1 MACTLVVVFCG
12 EQSGVSL
19 LPLQMPRYGQLLDRS
34 NRYIF
39 EIKISH
45 VYIIM
50 IDLNLVRVFVTI
62 YETGSVSG
70 AAGRLHITQPSVSYA
85 LARLRDQWGDPLF
98 KRTRDG
104 MQPTV
109 LASQLYGSFR
119 ASLTDIER
127 AVALTRKFDPE
138 LSTRRFR
145 LALSDL
151 GEVFFLPHVLRGLQ
165 VRAPL
170 VELEVIQVEID
181 RMDEWLRTGKIDAA
195 VCNRSY
201 VPVQAKCELMFVERY
216 VCMLRSSHPRI
227 GESLSMEQFLN
238 ERHVVVSAGT
248 GHHFVEDRLRE
259 ASVERTVSLRVPH
272 FSVLPEI
279 ISSSDLLVTL
289 PERVA
294 KVYAQKNDLKTLDL
308 PFTVPE
314 FEVSLHW
321 HEHSGDNTAQL
332 WFCQFLKETITG
344 L

>member
-1 MACTLVVVFCG
+1 
-12 EQSGVSL
+12 
-19 LPLQMPRYGQLLDRS
+19 
-34 NRYIF
+34 
-39 EIKISH
+39 
-45 VYIIM
+45 M
-50 IDLNLVRVFVTI
+50 IDLNLVRVFVTL
-62 YETGSVSG
+62 YETGSVTG
-70 AAGRLHITQPSVSYA
+70 AADRLHVTQPSVSYA
-85 LARLRDQWGDPLF
+85 LSRLRDQWGDPLF

-119 ASLTDIER
+119 SSLTDIER
-127 AVALTRKFDPE
+127 ALALTRKFDPQQ
-138 LSTRRFR
+138 STRRFR

-165 VRAPL
+165 AQAPL
-170 VELEVIQVEID
+170 VELEIIQIEID
-181 RMDEWLRTGKIDAA
+181 RLDEWLRTGKIDAA

-201 VPVQAKCELMFVERY
+201 LPVQAQCERMFIERY
-216 VCMLRSSHPRI
+216 VCMLRADHPRI
-227 GESLSMEQFLN
+227 DTTLSMEQFIN

-259 ASVERTVSLRVPH
+259 AGIQRAVSLRVPH
-272 FSVLPEI
+272 FSVLPQI
-279 ISSSDLLVTL
+279 ISTSDLLVTL

-294 KVYAQKNDLKTLDL
+294 MVYAEKNGLKSVEL

-321 HEHSGDNTAQL
+321 HEHSGDSSAQL
-332 WFCQFLKETITG
+332 WFCAFLRETISC

>member
-1 MACTLVVVFCG
+1 MV
-12 EQSGVSL
+12 
-19 LPLQMPRYGQLLDRS
+19 
-34 NRYIF
+34 
-39 EIKISH
+39 
-45 VYIIM
+45 IM

-70 AAGRLHITQPSVSYA
+70 AAERLHVTQPSVSYA
-85 LARLRDQWGDPLF
+85 LGRLRDQWGDPLF

-109 LASQLYGSFR
+109 LASQLYGTFR
-119 ASLTDIER
+119 SSLADIER
-127 AVALTRKFDPE
+127 AVALTRKFDPR
-138 LSTRRFR
+138 SSNRRFR

-165 VRAPL
+165 AKAPL
-170 VELEVIQVEID
+170 VELEVIQIEID

-201 VPVQAKCELMFVERY
+201 LPVQAKCELMFVERY
-216 VCMLRSSHPRI
+216 VCMARKDHPRI
-227 GESLSMEQFLN
+227 DETLDMEQFLA

-259 ASVERTVSLRVPH
+259 AGIERAVSLRVPH

-279 ISSSDLLVTL
+279 ISTSDLLVTL

-294 KVYAQKNDLKTLDL
+294 SVYAERNGLKTMTL
-308 PFTVPE
+308 PFNVPE

-321 HEHSGDNTAQL
+321 HEHSGDSSAQL
-332 WFCQFLKETITG
+332 WFCEFLKETISC

>member
-1 MACTLVVVFCG
+1 
-12 EQSGVSL
+12 
-19 LPLQMPRYGQLLDRS
+19 
-34 NRYIF
+34 
-39 EIKISH
+39 
-45 VYIIM
+45 M

-62 YETGSVSG
+62 FETGSVSG
-70 AAGRLHITQPSVSYA
+70 AAERLHVTQPSVSYA
-85 LARLRDQWGDPLF
+85 LGRLRDQWGDPLF
-98 KRTRDG
+98 KRSRDG

-119 ASLTDIER
+119 SSLSDIER
-127 AVALTRKFDPE
+127 AVALTKKFEPH

-151 GEVFFLPHVLRGLQ
+151 GEVYFLPHVLRGLQ
-165 VRAPL
+165 TTAPL

-181 RMDEWLRTGKIDAA
+181 RMDEWLKTGKIDAA
-195 VCNRSY
+195 ICNRSFL
-201 VPVQAKCELMFVERY
+201 PVQAKCDLMFEERY
-216 VCMLRSSHPRI
+216 VCMARKDHPRI
-227 GESLSMEQFLN
+227 GDGLSMQQYLE

-259 ASVERTVSLRVPH
+259 AGVERTVSLRVPH

-294 KVYAQKNDLKTLDL
+294 NVYAERNGLKTMEL
-308 PFTVPE
+308 PFTVPK

-332 WFCQFLKETITG
+332 WFCEFLKETISC

>member
-1 MACTLVVVFCG
+1 
-12 EQSGVSL
+12 
-19 LPLQMPRYGQLLDRS
+19 
-34 NRYIF
+34 
-39 EIKISH
+39 
-45 VYIIM
+45 M

-70 AAGRLHITQPSVSYA
+70 AAERLHVTQPSVSYA

-104 MQPTV
+104 MQPTA
-109 LASQLYGSFR
+109 LASQLYSSFR
-119 ASLTDIER
+119 PSLTEIER
-127 AVALTRKFDPE
+127 AAALTRKFEPL
-138 LSTRRFR
+138 LSARRFR

-151 GEVFFLPHVLRGLQ
+151 GEVFFLPHVLRSLQ
-165 VRAPL
+165 EVAPL

-181 RMDEWLRTGKIDAA
+181 RMDEWLKTGKIDAA

-201 VPVQAKCELMFVERY
+201 LPIQAKCEVMFVERY
-216 VCMLRSSHPRI
+216 VCMLRKNHPRV
-227 GESLSMEQFLN
+227 GDSLSMAEFVS

-259 ASVERTVSLRVPH
+259 AGIERTVSLRVPH

-289 PERVA
+289 PQRVA
-294 KVYAQKNDLKTLDL
+294 EVYAERNGLKTLAL
-308 PFTVPE
+308 PFMVPE

-321 HEHSGDNTAQL
+321 HEHSGDSSAQL
-332 WFCQFLKETITG
+332 WFCQFLREMISH

>member
-1 MACTLVVVFCG
+1 
-12 EQSGVSL
+12 
-19 LPLQMPRYGQLLDRS
+19 
-34 NRYIF
+34 
-39 EIKISH
+39 
-45 VYIIM
+45 M

-70 AAGRLHITQPSVSYA
+70 AAERLHVTQPSVSYA
-85 LARLRDQWGDPLF
+85 LSRLRDQWGDPLF

-109 LASQLYGSFR
+109 LASQLYAAFR
-119 ASLTDIER
+119 SSLTDIER
-127 AVALTRKFDPE
+127 AVALTRRFEPE
-138 LSTRRFR
+138 NSTRRFR

-151 GEVFFLPHVLRGLQ
+151 GEVFFLPHILRGLQ
-165 VRAPL
+165 AKAPL
-170 VELEVIQVEID
+170 VELEVIQIEID

-201 VPVQAKCELMFVERY
+201 LPVQAKCELMFIERY
-216 VCMLRSSHPRI
+216 VCMVRDDHPRI
-227 GESLSMEQFLN
+227 GESVSMEQFVN

-259 ASVERTVSLRVPH
+259 AGIARTVSLRVPH

-294 KVYAQKNDLKTLDL
+294 KVYAERNGLKTMDL

-321 HEHSGDNTAQL
+321 HEHSGDSSAQL
-332 WFCQFLKETITG
+332 WFCEFLKDTISR

>member
-1 MACTLVVVFCG
+1 M
-12 EQSGVSL
+12 
-19 LPLQMPRYGQLLDRS
+19 
-34 NRYIF
+34 N
-39 EIKISH
+39 
-45 VYIIM
+45 M

-70 AAGRLHITQPSVSYA
+70 AAERLHVTQPSVSYA
-85 LARLRDQWGDPLF
+85 LGRLRDQWGDPLF

-119 ASLTDIER
+119 PSLADIER
-127 AVALTRKFDPE
+127 AVALTKKFEPDQ
-138 LSTRRFR
+138 STRRFR

-165 VRAPL
+165 AKAPL
-170 VELEVIQVEID
+170 VELEVIQIEIE
-181 RMDEWLRTGKIDAA
+181 RLDEWLKTGKIDAA

-201 VPVQAKCELMFVERY
+201 LPVQAKCELMFEERY
-216 VCMLRSSHPRI
+216 VCMARLDHPRV
-227 GESLSMEQFLN
+227 GDTLSMEQFLE

-259 ASVERTVSLRVPH
+259 AGVERTVSLRVPH

-279 ISSSDLLVTL
+279 ISTSDLLVTL

-294 KVYAQKNDLKTLDL
+294 KMYIERNRLKTLEL
-308 PFTVPE
+308 PFTVPR

-321 HEHSGDNTAQL
+321 HEHSGDSTAQL
-332 WFCQFLKETITG
+332 WFCQFLKDTISC

>member
-1 MACTLVVVFCG
+1 
-12 EQSGVSL
+12 
-19 LPLQMPRYGQLLDRS
+19 
-34 NRYIF
+34 
-39 EIKISH
+39 
-45 VYIIM
+45 M

-70 AAGRLHITQPSVSYA
+70 AAERLHVTQPSVSYA
-85 LARLRDQWGDPLF
+85 LGRLRDQWADPLF

-119 ASLTDIER
+119 SSLTDIER
-127 AVALTRKFDPE
+127 AVALTRKFEPE
-138 LSTRRFR
+138 VSTRRFR

-165 VRAPL
+165 VQAPL
-170 VELEVIQVEID
+170 VELEVIQLEID
-181 RMDEWLRTGKIDAA
+181 RLDEWLKTGKIDAA

-201 VPVQAKCELMFVERY
+201 LPVQAKCELMFVEHY
-216 VCMLRSSHPRI
+216 VCMARSDHPRI
-227 GESLSMEQFLN
+227 GSTLSMEQFLG

-259 ASVERTVSLRVPH
+259 ASIERTVSLRVPH

-279 ISSSDLLVTL
+279 ISTSDLLVTL
-289 PERVA
+289 PHRVA
-294 KVYAQKNDLKTLDL
+294 SVYAERNGLKTLAL
-308 PFTVPE
+308 PFTVPA

-321 HEHSGDNTAQL
+321 HEHSGDNSAQR
-332 WFCQFLKETITG
+332 WFCEFLKDT
-344 L
+344 LSCL